1 MFDFFLTSSLFKR
14 FLKAVVLL
22 AVVFAFGVSGYT
34 YIENFSLLDAVYMTT
49 NTVASVG
56 FGEVH
61 PLDDAGKVFTIAL
74 IVLSVISYA
83 YAISVITSI
92 IIEGEFNL
100 YFKHYRVN
108 KEIEKLK
115 GHVIVCGYGRNG
127 SQACDQLRSGKL
139 PFLVVEQSPM
149 LIDQMRADGK
159 ILFIEGD
166 ATKDEVLVQAG
177 IENAAALITTLPD
190 DADNVFVVLTARGI
204 NPTMKIISRA
214 SNDGAETKLKR
225 AGANNVIM
233 PDKIGGTHMAALLTK
248 PDVLEFLD
256 YITGKINIRIE
267 EIHFNKLPER
277 FKNKTIHELEIRKKT
292 GANVIGFKKG
302 NGEYT
307 INPPPETLMESDT
320 KLFVL
325 GTEEQ
330 VNKIYSTFKEG

>member
-1 MFDFFLTSSLFKR
+1 MYEFLLNSQLFKR
-14 FLKAVVLL
+14 FLRAIILL
-22 AVVFAFGVSGYT
+22 LSVATFGVTGYM
-34 YIENFSLLDAVYMTT
+34 YLQNYNFIDAVYMTAI
-49 NTVASVG
+49 TVASVG
-56 FGEVH
+56 FGEVQ
-61 PLDDAGKVFTIAL
+61 PLDETGKIFTTVL

-83 YAISVITSI
+83 YALTVVTSI
-92 IIEGEFNL
+92 IIEGEFNI

-108 KEIEKLK
+108 KEIKKLQN
-115 GHVIVCGYGRNG
+115 HVIVCGYGRNG
-127 SQACDQLRSGKL
+127 KQACEQLTSGKL

-149 LIDQMRADGK
+149 VIEQLREEGK
-159 ILFIEGD
+159 TLFIEGD
-166 ATKDEVLVQAG
+166 STHDDVLQQAG
-177 IENAAALITTLPD
+177 IESAHALITTLPE
-190 DADNVFVVLTARGI
+190 DADNVFVVLTARGY

-233 PDKIGGTHMAALLTK
+233 PDKIGGTHMAALITK

-267 EIHFNKLPER
+267 EIHYNKLPHR
-277 FKNKTIHELEIRKKT
+277 YKNKTIHELEIRKRT

-307 INPPPETLMESDT
+307 INPTPDTVMEPDA

-330 VNKIYSTFKEG
+330 VNNMYAIFKES